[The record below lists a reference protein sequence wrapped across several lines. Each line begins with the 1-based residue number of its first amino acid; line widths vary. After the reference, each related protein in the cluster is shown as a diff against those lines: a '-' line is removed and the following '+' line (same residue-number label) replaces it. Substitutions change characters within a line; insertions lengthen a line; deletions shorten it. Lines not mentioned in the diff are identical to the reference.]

1 MDCGV
6 STPVMSSF
14 LPSSSIGS
22 PLWPRL
28 ARPHRALP
36 MLPTRPGM
44 RLSFPGR
51 RLSCAP
57 RTSPPL
63 AEPFDGAG
71 GQLPMRSLS
80 RLPLATIVA
89 AILVLGI
96 APPAQA
102 LPACTD
108 QGLAFYPLATPLR
121 YLDTAQGYTAWWPQ
135 TYPLSTQRFQ
145 GRVNGIPS
153 GARALVARVT
163 LSNYRGEWPEC
174 HWYENAYFEGYF
186 CDYEGEPST
195 SARYP
200 RLRVSTAFTNS
211 TTGAGVL
218 RAGSGPSLPTE
229 QLVTFPL
236 ATDGTFVLS
245 ADSVFDTRVEIVGYY
260 APPGPGGLC
269 LHMLSRPSYLFSAF
283 GYTPVGPNTLG
294 RSMQAG
300 ESQI

>member
-1 MDCGV
+1 MGHATRLSKSSVRIDPPPVISGITAAASSLSEKVETRKAVWTLSHGVLRKLPPSASSGAYATAWSAPCSTPHLSLSARATLWKCAGLVTSSSSTSDSPSRLALRCV

-57 RTSPPL
+57 RISPPL

-121 YLDTAQGYTAWWPQ
+121 YLDTSQGYTAWWPQ

-195 SARYP
+195 
-200 RLRVSTAFTNS
+200 
-211 TTGAGVL
+211 
-218 RAGSGPSLPTE
+218 
-229 QLVTFPL
+229 
-236 ATDGTFVLS
+236 
-245 ADSVFDTRVEIVGYY
+245 
-260 APPGPGGLC
+260 
-269 LHMLSRPSYLFSAF
+269 
-283 GYTPVGPNTLG
+283 
-294 RSMQAG
+294 
-300 ESQI
+300 